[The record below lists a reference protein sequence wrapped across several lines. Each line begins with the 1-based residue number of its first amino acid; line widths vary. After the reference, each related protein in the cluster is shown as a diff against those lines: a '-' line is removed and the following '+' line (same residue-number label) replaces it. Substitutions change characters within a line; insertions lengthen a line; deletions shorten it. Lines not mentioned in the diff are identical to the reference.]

1 MRVELAEHVADGARR
16 LLVLGIGIQP
26 QFAHGVDDASLHRFQ
41 AVADMRQGAVHDH
54 VHGIVQIGLLGEL
67 GQRPAFDPF
76 QAQIEDS
83 LMRTSRR
90 SVLAQHQGAVAL
102 GEFELFQGAH
112 AE

>member
-76 QAQIEDS
+76 QAQIE
-83 LMRTSRR
+83 
-90 SVLAQHQGAVAL
+90 G
-102 GEFELFQGAH
+102 FAH
-112 AE
+112 AYLTEKCFGAAPGCRRAG